1 MKTYLKQRWMSLLGV
16 LFVLLGMGGI
26 LAQDR
31 SLFDREQVEKEIE
44 IMKSILSTS
53 LSYLER
59 GAERHRGVSVHLFR
73 ESRIEGFYLY
83 GQGTSFMM
91 RVPVRRVSMHNI
103 EEVEEKIADLKQ
115 KEISAAALSRQ
126 VQLLR
131 SRLALNRTMGLNF
144 VMPEVMIPPM
154 PPMPPTP
161 PMPPEPPEAPEPSET
176 TVAPEA
182 QQEQDAEREE
192 AAEARRQW
200 RDSIREME
208 ARRQRRDSIRQME
221 EAARVYSEGVLAG
234 WGQNDVT
241 EEEARRQ
248 LEELEQEVAEMK
260 SQLQDEKSESERTRQ
275 KILDELVE
283 VLATHGDGLT
293 HLQPGEYVNL
303 ILVGSGDEG
312 LFWGD
317 QSQGTT
323 EVLSLKKE
331 DIQRYKTGAISLDQL
346 KSAITHYTY

>member
-91 RVPVRRVSMHNI
+91 RVPVRRVSIHNI

-131 SRLALNRTMGLNF
+131 SRLTLNRTLGLNF
-144 VMPEVMIPPM
+144 AMPEVVIPPM
-154 PPMPPTP
+154 PPIPPR
-161 PMPPEPPEAPEPSET
+161 PPEPPAPPAAGSEAEE
-176 TVAPEA
+176 
-182 QQEQDAEREE
+182 AEREE

-200 RDSIREME
+200 RDRVREME
-208 ARRQRRDSIRQME
+208 
-221 EAARVYSEGVLAG
+221 ARVYSEGVLAG
-234 WGQNDVT
+234 WGNRDVT
-241 EEEARRQ
+241 EEEARQQ
-248 LEELEQEVAEMK
+248 LEELEQEVAELK
-260 SQLQDEKSESERTRQ
+260 SHLQEEKSESEHTRQ

-283 VLATHGDGLT
+283 VLARHGDGLT

-331 DIQRYKTGAISLDQL
+331 DIQSYKTGAISLDQL
-346 KSAITHYTY
+346 KSAILHYTY